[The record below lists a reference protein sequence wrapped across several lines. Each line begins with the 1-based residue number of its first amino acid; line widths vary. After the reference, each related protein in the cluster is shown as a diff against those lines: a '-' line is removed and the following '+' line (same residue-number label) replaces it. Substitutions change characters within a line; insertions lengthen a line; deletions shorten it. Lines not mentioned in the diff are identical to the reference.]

1 MHASWYRST
10 DSIVDNLDKWGR
22 PFPDPKRWPSSVDG
36 VGFKDVAQRV
46 HRMGL
51 KFGIHVMGGIS
62 KKVES
67 GYYPILDIT
76 TVCINVTSFSYM
88 I

>member
-51 KFGIHVMGGIS
+51 KFGVHLHGGIS
-62 KKVES
+62 GVAAIVNNT
-67 GYYPILDIT
+67 PILDIS
-76 TVCINVTSFSYM
+76 TVCFHI
-88 I
+88 